1 MKCKDFRIEVEEG
14 LKGES
19 LSIIAQD
26 HAAGCAPC
34 HEFNQKHVEFR
45 EWLMV
50 CEKITAPKD
59 FQFGVQRK
67 IAGGQYAHSH
77 GWAWSRLQYIV
88 PSAGLAAV
96 LVLVGSYL
104 FNYQNVSTDPAGP
117 TAYVAESENRNPETA
132 KDEAV
137 PSTVVVQPE
146 NSSETQKPGD
156 EKTLAAANVNKQN
169 KNAPAA
175 IQKEGPGGSLDST
188 VKEVKD
194 PKTPKGINLAQEG
207 PVQSRLLQ
215 LGVITGRDS
224 SGLIKVSGFT
234 KKSSAA
240 GSGVKVGDTVEGL
253 NGNVLTV
260 KRGGQALQIT
270 IQ

>member
-26 HAAGCAPC
+26 HAAGCGPC

-77 GWAWSRLQYIV
+77 GWAWSRLKYIV
-88 PSAGLAAV
+88 PSAAMAAV

-104 FNYQNVSTDPAGP
+104 FNYRNVTTDPAGP
-117 TAYVAESENRNPETA
+117 TAYVAESENRNSTAVKSEET
-132 KDEAV
+132 
-137 PSTVVVQPE
+137 QIPE
-146 NSSETQKPGD
+146 NPAVAQEPAE
-156 EKTLAAANVNKQN
+156 EKIATAANTNKQD
-169 KNAPAA
+169 KNAPPAV
-175 IQKEGPGGSLDST
+175 QKEDHKGGSVDYG
-188 VKEVKD
+188 VKD
-194 PKTPKGINLAQEG
+194 VKQPKTPKGINLAQEG
-207 PVQSRLLQ
+207 PIQSRLLQ
-215 LGVITGRDS
+215 LGVITERDS
-224 SGLIKVSGFT
+224 GGLIKVSGFT
-234 KKSSAA
+234 KKSAAA
-240 GSGVKVGDTVEGL
+240 GSGVKKGDVVESL